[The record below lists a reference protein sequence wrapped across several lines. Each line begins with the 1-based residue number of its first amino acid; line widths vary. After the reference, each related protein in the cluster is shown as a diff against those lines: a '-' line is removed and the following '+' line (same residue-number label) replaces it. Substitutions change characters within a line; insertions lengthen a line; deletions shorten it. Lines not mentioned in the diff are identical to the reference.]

1 MKAITAALQAAII
14 ALATLSFTGGAKAG
28 GLIECNNCASP
39 KSVALQSGAGLTVII
54 DFDKAQLTAFNVEYD
69 RELRKWRAIST
80 PVPSQI
86 QMAFLRIV
94 ESVSNTTGH
103 SDQAFPKAGG
113 GAVVPLHPDN
123 PGNSN
128 GMRFPDSYKS
138 SDAFEIVNS
147 ATMRT
152 RLGQY
157 LALEIAGVNT
167 SSTAWNSFAL
177 SIQQFALSWASIKG
191 GGAVNV
197 IITWRDGSKTLY
209 RITPDNVS
217 EAKYQKGESRDSTGN
232 KVPDETIADPATAPS
247 YAGQYYF
254 GREGDLDKW
263 VRSAQM
269 YGVPVQRGSSS
280 RISCSWDGRTV
291 YCQQY

>member
-1 MKAITAALQAAII
+1 VKATTARLQAAII
-14 ALATLSFTGGAKAG
+14 ALVFFSFAGESEAG
-28 GLIECNNCASP
+28 GLIECNNCVSP
-39 KSVALQSGAGLTVII
+39 KSVALQSGSGLTVII
-54 DFDKAQLTAFNVEYD
+54 DFEKAQLTAFDVEYD
-69 RELRKWRAIST
+69 REMRKWRALPT

-94 ESVSNTTGH
+94 ESVSGV
-103 SDQAFPKAGG
+103 SDQPSHAFPDAGG
-113 GAVVPLHPDN
+113 GAMVPLHPDN

-128 GMRFPDSYKS
+128 GMRFPESYKS
-138 SDAFEIVNS
+138 SDAFEIVSS

-157 LALEIAGVNT
+157 LALEIAGANT
-167 SSTAWNSFAL
+167 SNPAWNSFAL
-177 SIQQFALSWASIKG
+177 SIQQFSLNWASIKG
-191 GGAVNV
+191 GGSVNIV
-197 IITWRDGSKTLY
+197 ITWRDGSKTLY
-209 RITPDNVS
+209 RITPDNVA
-217 EAKYQKGESRDSTGN
+217 EAKYQKGESRDGTGN
-232 KVPDETIADPATAPS
+232 KVPDETIADPVTAPS

-254 GREGDLDKW
+254 RHGGDVDKW
-263 VRSAQM
+263 VRTAQM